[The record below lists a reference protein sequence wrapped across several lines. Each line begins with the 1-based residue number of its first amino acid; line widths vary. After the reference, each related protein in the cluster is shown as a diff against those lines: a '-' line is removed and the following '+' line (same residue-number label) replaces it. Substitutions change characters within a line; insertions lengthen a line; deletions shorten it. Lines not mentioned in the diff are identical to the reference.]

1 VVIDTDGPAGGQQGM
16 MEEDSGTT
24 TDCEQ
29 VTRRMASHRSTC
41 TRPASSEESKGRE
54 SMRGEVIEVQVEMKQ

>member
-1 VVIDTDGPAGGQQGM
+1 M

-41 TRPASSEESKGRE
+41 TRPPSSDEESKGRH
-54 SMRGEVIEVQVEMKQ
+54 RCEVIEVVEMKQ

>member
-1 VVIDTDGPAGGQQGM
+1 M